1 MTRQTLILASVGLVL
16 ALFAVGAWFN
26 TNNQKAETKPAPPP
40 VEQNSLVRGYSPVLG
55 AKDAPVTIVEFFDPA
70 CEACRAFHPIVK
82 GILDRYPGKVRVVVR
97 YTPFHGEA
105 SLQAIAALEA
115 ARMQDVFLPVMEALL
130 ANQPVWASHGSPA
143 PDKILAI
150 TASAGL
156 NIELA
161 TAQMKSPST
170 VGVINQDRADV
181 EAVGVR
187 GTPTFFVNGKPLPKF
202 GQRELENMVQIEV
215 EKVAASQ

>member
-1 MTRQTLILASVGLVL
+1 MTRQTLILASVGLVF
-16 ALFAVGAWFN
+16 AIFAVGAWFN
-26 TNNQKAETKPAPPP
+26 TNNQTAETKPAPPS
-40 VEQNSLVRGYSPVLG
+40 VEQNSLVRSYSPVLG

-115 ARMQDVFLPVMEALL
+115 ARMQNVFLPVMEALL
-130 ANQPVWASHGSPA
+130 VNQPVWASHGSPE
-143 PDKILAI
+143 PDKILKIA
-150 TASAGL
+150 ASAGL
-156 NIELA
+156 NIEQA
-161 TAQMKSPST
+161 KVQVKSPST
-170 VGVINQDRADV
+170 VGIINQDRADV

-202 GQRELENMVQIEV
+202 GQRELEDMVRIEV
-215 EKVAASQ
+215 EKVAASK